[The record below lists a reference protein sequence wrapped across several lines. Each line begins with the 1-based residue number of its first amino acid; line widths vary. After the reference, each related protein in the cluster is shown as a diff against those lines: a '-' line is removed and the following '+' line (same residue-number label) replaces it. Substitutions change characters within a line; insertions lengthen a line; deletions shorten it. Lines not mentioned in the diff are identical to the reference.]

1 MLEPAVAALIDE
13 LQQQYVLAL
22 DERDLR
28 AWADCFA
35 DEASYVCT
43 TRDNEEQGLA
53 IALMMDDNRDRI
65 EDRIN
70 HVTKIWAGT
79 FEDYATRHVVQRLR
93 CRPNG
98 SQTIDVQSNFVV
110 TYTTAR
116 GRCEMLGAGTYLDE
130 VVVSG
135 GRAKFKSKRAI
146 LDNEITPRYLVYPI

>member
-1 MLEPAVAALIDE
+1 MVNPDVAALVDE
-13 LQQQYVLAL
+13 LQRQYVLAL

-35 DEASYVCT
+35 EEASYVCT
-43 TRDNEEQGLA
+43 TRENEEQGLGV
-53 IALMMDDNRDRI
+53 ALLMDDNRDRI

-98 SQTIDVQSNFVV
+98 GQSLNVESNFIVS
-110 TYTTAR
+110 YTTAR
-116 GRCEMLGAGTYLDE
+116 GRCEILGAGSYLDE
-130 VVVSG
+130 VVVVEAV
-135 GRAKFKSKRAI
+135 AKFRSKRAI
-146 LDNEITPRYLVYPI
+146 LDCAITPRYLVYPI